1 MNCCTR
7 YRRDMRHLDIKFLL
21 LAFLLFASPA
31 VLALK
36 SDRQQQLLINAD
48 TTEGTLG
55 DGIAVLRGNVEIHQ
69 GSILVR
75 ADKAE
80 VEKVDGRVRT
90 VLLTGTPALLQQEIE
105 KEGAVTATAQTIS
118 YQVGPGIV
126 TLTGAADVNHPQ
138 YHINGEVL
146 IYDLNLQHF
155 QGSGGDGNGRIR
167 IELAPEVVPE
177 IKLTPEDKPADGGT
191 ATPSTDGEIPP
202 DREGASHAQG

>member
-1 MNCCTR
+1 
-7 YRRDMRHLDIKFLL
+7 MRHLDINILL

-55 DGIAVLRGNVEIHQ
+55 DGTAVLRGNVEIHQ

-105 KEGAVTATAQTIS
+105 KEGLVTATAQTIS

-177 IKLTPEDKPADGGT
+177 IKLTPEDKPADGDT
-191 ATPSTDGEIPP
+191 ATPSTDGKIPP

>member
-1 MNCCTR
+1 
-7 YRRDMRHLDIKFLL
+7 MRHLDINILL

-55 DGIAVLRGNVEIHQ
+55 DGTAVLRGNVEIHQ

-75 ADKAE
+75 ADQAE
-80 VEKVDGRVRT
+80 VEKVEGRVRL
-90 VLLTGTPALLQQEIE
+90 VLLTGTPVLLQQEIE
-105 KEGAVTATAQTIS
+105 KEGLVTATAETIS

-138 YHINGEVL
+138 YHISGEVL

-167 IELAPEVVPE
+167 IELEPEVVPE
-177 IKLTPEDKPADGGT
+177 IKVSPEEKPAGGGDGT
-191 ATPSTDGEIPP
+191 ATPSTDGEIPQ
-202 DREGASHAQG
+202 DQEGASHAQG

>member
-1 MNCCTR
+1 
-7 YRRDMRHLDIKFLL
+7 MRHLDSNILL
-21 LAFLLFASPA
+21 LALLLFASPA

-55 DGIAVLRGNVEIHQ
+55 DGTAVLRGNVEIHQ

-80 VEKVDGRVRT
+80 VEKVDGRVRQ

-105 KEGAVTATAQTIS
+105 KEGLVTATAQTIS

-126 TLTGAADVNHPQ
+126 TLTGAAEVNHPQ
-138 YHINGEVL
+138 YHINGDVL

-177 IKLTPEDKPADGGT
+177 IKLTPEEKPADGGA
-191 ATPSTDGEIPP
+191 ATPATDGEIPQH
-202 DREGASHAQG
+202 REAASHAQG

>member
-1 MNCCTR
+1 MT
-7 YRRDMRHLDIKFLL
+7 RHLDIKILL
-21 LAFLLFASPA
+21 LAVLLFASPA

-55 DGIAVLRGNVEIHQ
+55 DGTAVLRGNVEIHQ

-75 ADKAE
+75 ADQAE
-80 VEKVDGRVRT
+80 VEKVDGRVRL

-105 KEGAVTATAQTIS
+105 KEGLVAATAQTIS

-138 YHINGEVL
+138 YHISGDVL

-177 IKLTPEDKPADGGT
+177 IKLTPEEKPADGGT
-191 ATPSTDGEIPP
+191 TTPSTDGEIPP
-202 DREGASHAQG
+202 DQEGAGHAQG

>member
-1 MNCCTR
+1 MT
-7 YRRDMRHLDIKFLL
+7 RHLDIKILL
-21 LAFLLFASPA
+21 LAVLLFASPA

-55 DGIAVLRGNVEIHQ
+55 DGTAVLRGNVEIHQ

-75 ADKAE
+75 ADQAE
-80 VEKVDGRVRT
+80 VEKVDGRVRL

-105 KEGAVTATAQTIS
+105 KEGLVSATAQTIS
-118 YQVGPGIV
+118 YQVGPGIL

-138 YHINGEVL
+138 YHISGDVL

-177 IKLTPEDKPADGGT
+177 IKLTPEEKPADGGT
-191 ATPSTDGEIPP
+191 TTPSTDGEIPP
-202 DREGASHAQG
+202 DQEGAGHAQG